1 MTMFTPGLAV
11 AGVLAAVGVPLLIH
25 LLFRR
30 RYRIVPWAAIRFLL
44 VAERRHH
51 RRLEQWLLLLLRI
64 LVLALPLG
72 AMVAATDWAEPL
84 WQHLWPNAGQTLIR
98 APRTHHVIIL
108 DRSLSLTAQP
118 EGAASSRWEA
128 VKRQA
133 AKLLEQAGAGD
144 SFTVV
149 AVGEGAE
156 TIVPGPAQESDRVMR
171 EIYALPPSHGN
182 TPLAAA
188 LPLIHEALDRSPAS
202 YPRKQVTFITDLQQ
216 SAWQGILRS
225 GTDQHPVAE
234 SWQRLADRAEIVL
247 LDVAQHDTDNL
258 CVADLSISEPAP
270 LVQGAVS
277 ATAVVANYGQ
287 REYRNLVVQLLVGR
301 PGSDYERPA
310 AREQVLIAH
319 LPPGGR
325 VTVTFGQQNPL
336 RFTETGQHLVLVQ
349 VSSGDALAADDRRGV
364 VVSVRAAIPVLLV
377 EGRPEASL
385 QRRTAGDLQRALLP
399 DSAAAEWTPARPR
412 MVTVT
417 EFLDPALGALDEYE
431 AVYLCDLPL
440 PSPEWV
446 PRLEAFARKG
456 GSILLGLGP
465 QAGQHLQDYNR
476 VLHKAGRG
484 LLPFPLEEVVGLNST
499 EGASYRLAAEE
510 DAFRQPLLALFRDE
524 RVRGGLINVPF
535 RRYVRV
541 RPTPESGVK
550 RWLDFVP
557 ARGTSTVGATDPA
570 LLEWRWHK
578 GRVFLFTS
586 SFNEDWN
593 DWPPLP
599 TYLPFHQELLRYAAV
614 PADRHTLEVGDTLE
628 EFYPLPHAGLAVQY
642 QPPEGESGR
651 SVLLVAEE
659 QAAVVRIP
667 GVSRSGLHQV
677 VRESG
682 ERRIFWVNTPPAVP
696 GQPTESN
703 LKRLNPAELAMLQ
716 PVQVVGDA
724 SEIVPSSDSGAE
736 ITILPHPQGPRV
748 ARGLILAGLLVLL
761 AEMVLAWRWG
771 PAAGASP
778 RGALTSAPRLHR
790 GVTAILGGAIVPLTL
805 AIVGL
810 VAVLWISDMRGTL
823 AEGMPPA
830 WREFAHRILAVPDA
844 PQGETSTLRL
854 ERAPVFTPHPSQE
867 GWGLLALVFFLIL
880 GTVWIYRRERLAAS
894 WGALWLPA
902 LLRAVC
908 WAWLVL
914 LILPQWRTVYDREG
928 WPDLVILLDVSRS
941 MNHSDNYRDAA
952 VRARVDA
959 LLRELGS
966 SSAARWQLVQHLLAD
981 SRQDGLARLLRRYK
995 VKLHIYCV
1003 DETLRPVATVEE
1015 EGGLDPARQAVE
1027 QLRAE
1032 GNASRLGDGVH
1043 AVLKAFRGSPLAGII
1058 VFTDGVVTEGEEW
1071 SAVAAEAARAGVPL
1085 YLVGI
1090 GDVWEAPDLILS
1102 DLQVEET
1109 VMVGDRLVF
1118 DVRLSYRGTE
1128 SAGTVPVVLYEKDKA
1143 SGQLIERSRVAAA
1156 PPLGGAPVP
1165 VTISYTPTEPGEK
1178 VFIVQ
1183 VPPVPGETL
1192 TSNNRLERTVWVTE
1206 ARRVRVLMIEGRPR
1220 YDFRFIKV
1228 LLERESEH
1236 SLGGRHIS
1244 VDTILLNASPGWA
1257 ETDRSAF
1264 RSDFP
1269 TREQLF
1275 GYDVILLGDI
1285 DPRRLPHVSRTL
1297 QDLSEFVTVKG
1308 GGLLFL
1314 CGAHFTPAA
1323 WADTPLAAIL
1333 PVTVRAPSS
1342 GESNPPPEAIQGYR
1356 PRLTELGQQH
1366 PIFRFH
1372 PDLGESLRVWEQL
1385 PPLYWYARGYQRK
1398 PQTSVLATL
1407 PPSHPN
1413 ESEPHPLVLQMFAG
1427 SGMVLFFG
1435 FDDTWRWRWRQQEE
1449 YFDRFWLQAIRFLAR
1464 FRVRRPELKVTPKAE
1479 FRRDETMK
1487 VVVRFPVDA
1496 PPPAAQQA
1504 VRVTVQRRP
1513 LNSPHGSST
1522 PETGETTTLT
1532 LARVPGPI
1540 PQYETVL
1547 TRVSEGD
1554 YQFTLI
1560 HPEAPPGQQP
1570 PTASAR
1576 VLPPWA
1582 ELDRI
1587 DLNRKEMVEAA
1598 ARSGGQFFSLAEVDR
1613 LWTDLPPPPR
1623 VPLSQAEPL
1632 WPLWNLPWVYLIL
1645 IGIVGSEWLLR
1656 KRARLL

>member
-1 MTMFTPGLAV
+1 MFTPGLAI
-11 AGVLAAVGVPLLIH
+11 AGVLAAVGVPVLIH

-72 AMVAATDWAEPL
+72 AMVATTDWAEPL
-84 WQHLWPNAGQTLIR
+84 WQRLWPSDGQTLIHT
-98 APRTHHVIIL
+98 PRTHHILVL
-108 DRSLSLTAQP
+108 DRSLSLTTQQ
-118 EGAASSRWEA
+118 EGATLSRWEA

-133 AKLLEQAGAGD
+133 ARLLQQAGAGNG
-144 SFTVV
+144 FTVL

-156 TIVPGPAQESDRVMR
+156 AIVPGPAQEVERVSR
-171 EIYALPPSHGN
+171 EIHSLAPTHGS
-182 TPLAAA
+182 TPLAAT
-188 LPLIHEALDRSPAS
+188 LPLIHEVLDRSPAS

-225 GTDQHPVAE
+225 GGDQNPVAE
-234 SWQRLADRAEIVL
+234 SWQRLTERAEVVL
-247 LDVAQHDTDNL
+247 LDVAPQDTDNL
-258 CVADLSISEPAP
+258 CVADLNVSEPAP
-270 LVQGAVS
+270 LVQSAVS
-277 ATAVVANYGQ
+277 VTAVIANYSQ
-287 REYRNLVVQLLVGR
+287 REYRDVIVQLLVGR

-310 AREQVLIAH
+310 AREQVSIAY
-319 LPPGGR
+319 LPAGGR
-325 VTVTFGQQNPL
+325 VTVAFAQQNPL

-349 VSSGDALAADDRRGV
+349 VSSGDALVADDRRGV
-364 VVSVRAAIPVLLV
+364 VVSVRSAIPVVLV
-377 EGRPEASL
+377 EGRPEARP
-385 QRRTAGDLQRALLP
+385 QRRTANDLQRALLP
-399 DSAAAEWTPARPR
+399 DAAASEWTPARPR
-412 MVTVT
+412 VVTVT

-440 PSPEWV
+440 PSPEWI

-465 QAGQHLQDYNR
+465 QVAQHLQDYNR

-484 LLPFPLEEVVGLNST
+484 LLPFPLQEVVGPTSDQ
-499 EGASYRLAAEE
+499 GGSYRLAAEE
-510 DAFRQPLLALFRDE
+510 NVFRQPLLALFRDE

-535 RRYVRV
+535 RRYIRV
-541 RPTPESGVK
+541 RPPPESGVK

-557 ARGTSTVGATDPA
+557 AQETTHTGGTDPA

-614 PADRHTLEVGDTLE
+614 PFDRHTLEVGDTLE
-628 EFYPLPHAGLAVQY
+628 EFYPLPHAGLTVQY
-642 QPPEGESGR
+642 QPPEGEKGR
-651 SVLLVAEE
+651 SLLLVAEE
-659 QAAVVRIP
+659 QAAVARLPHVP
-667 GVSRSGLHQV
+667 RSGLYQL

-682 ERRIFWVNTPPAVP
+682 EQRIFWVNTPPAIA
-696 GQPTESN
+696 GQPAESN
-703 LKRLNPAELAMLQ
+703 LKRLSPAELALLQ

-724 SEIVPSSDSGAE
+724 AEIVPSPNSGAE
-736 ITILPHPQGPRV
+736 IVVLPHPQGPRV
-748 ARGLILAGLLVLL
+748 ARSLILAALVVLL

-771 PAAGASP
+771 PAVGAPPS
-778 RGALTSAPRLHR
+778 GSLTSPAGLHR
-790 GVTAILGGAIVPLTL
+790 GITAIFGSVIVPLIL
-805 AIVGL
+805 VLIGL
-810 VAVLWISDMRGTL
+810 LAVLWICDIHGPF
-823 AEGMPPA
+823 AERIPLS
-830 WREFAHRILAVPDA
+830 WREFAHRLLAVPEA
-844 PQGETSTLRL
+844 SQGETPTLRL
-854 ERAPVFTPHPSQE
+854 ERAPLFSPHPSQE
-867 GWGLLALVFFLIL
+867 RWGLFTLVIILIL
-880 GTVWIYRRERLAAS
+880 GTVLIYRRERPAAS
-894 WGALWLPA
+894 WSALWLPA

-908 WAWLVL
+908 WAWLIL
-914 LILPQWRTVYDREG
+914 LILPQWRAVYDREG
-928 WPDLVILLDVSRS
+928 WPDLVVLLDVSRS

-952 VRARVDA
+952 VRTRVDS
-959 LLRELGS
+959 LLRDLGS
-966 SSAARWQLVQHLLAD
+966 SSAPRWQLVQQLLTDPRQNGLAHLL
-981 SRQDGLARLLRRYK
+981 RNYK

-1003 DETLRPVATVEE
+1003 DETLRPVTTVEDE
-1015 EGGLDPARQAVE
+1015 KGLDPARQAIQE
-1027 QLRAE
+1027 LRAD

-1058 VFTDGVVTEGEEW
+1058 VFTDGMVTEGQEW

-1085 YLVGI
+1085 YLAGI

-1102 DLQVEET
+1102 DLQVEDT
-1109 VMVGDRLVF
+1109 VIVGDRLVF
-1118 DVRLSYRGTE
+1118 DARLSYRGTE
-1128 SAGTVPVVLYEKDKA
+1128 SVGTVPVILYEKDKA
-1143 SGQLIERSRVAAA
+1143 SGQLIARSRITAT

-1165 VTISYTPTEPGEK
+1165 ITISYIPTEAGEK
-1178 VFIVQ
+1178 TFVLQ
-1183 VPPVPGETL
+1183 VPAVPGETL
-1192 TSNNRLERTVWVTE
+1192 TSNNRLERTIVVTE

-1220 YDFRFIKV
+1220 YDFRFVKV
-1228 LLERESEH
+1228 LLERESER
-1236 SLGGRHIS
+1236 SLGGRHIA

-1264 RSDFP
+1264 PSDFP

-1275 GYDVILLGDI
+1275 DYDVILLGDI
-1285 DPRRLPHVSRTL
+1285 DPRHLPHASRTL

-1333 PVTVRAPSS
+1333 PVTVRAPVA
-1342 GESNPPPEAIQGYR
+1342 ESDPTPATSQGYR

-1366 PIFRFH
+1366 PIFRLH
-1372 PDLGESLRVWEQL
+1372 PDLGESLRLWEQL
-1385 PPLYWYARGYQRK
+1385 PPVYWYARGYQRK
-1398 PQTSVLATL
+1398 SQTSVLATL
-1407 PPSHPN
+1407 PPSYPN

-1427 SGMVLFFG
+1427 SGVVLFFG

-1449 YFDRFWLQAIRFLAR
+1449 YFDRFWLQSIRFLAR
-1464 FRVRRPELKVTPKAE
+1464 FRVRRPELKVIPKTE
-1479 FRRDETMK
+1479 FRRNETMK
-1487 VVVRFPVDA
+1487 IVVRFPVDA
-1496 PPPAAQQA
+1496 PPPVAHQP
-1504 VRVTVQRRP
+1504 VRVALQRLP
-1513 LNSPHGSST
+1513 LNSPHRSS
-1522 PETGETTTLT
+1522 PAEAGETTTLT
-1532 LARVPGPI
+1532 LARVQGST

-1560 HPEAPPGQQP
+1560 YPETPPGQQP

-1587 DLNRKEMVEAA
+1587 DLNRKEMQEAA

-1613 LWTDLPPPPR
+1613 LWTELPTPPR

-1632 WPLWNLPWVYLIL
+1632 WPLWNLPLVYLIL